1 MTAHNFLHIVIVVG
15 GVSDGFLPNGEQLL
29 ALNSKILRILH
40 LFWKRFQAVVEVEI
54 SQCHTLFLWRAA
66 LGLIKILHCEGEVWT
81 FLFCHIC
88 FFSS

>member
-1 MTAHNFLHIVIVVG
+1 MVLLLNKNL
-15 GVSDGFLPNGEQLL
+15 SNGEQLL

-40 LFWKRFQAVVEVEI
+40 LFWKRFQVGVESEV

-66 LGLIKILHCEGEVWT
+66 LGLIEILHCVDEVWT
-81 FLFCHIC
+81 VLNCHIY